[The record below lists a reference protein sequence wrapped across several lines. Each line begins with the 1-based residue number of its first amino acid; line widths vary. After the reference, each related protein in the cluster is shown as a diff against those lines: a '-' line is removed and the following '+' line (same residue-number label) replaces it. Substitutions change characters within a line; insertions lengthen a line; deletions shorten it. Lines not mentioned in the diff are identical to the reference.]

1 MRRVAIVTGG
11 ASGLGFAIARRLAR
25 DGAAVMLA
33 DRDAAQLEAARTELG
48 VAGMAVDVGD
58 PEAVAALVARTVD
71 DLGRIDIMVAN
82 AGIGEL
88 HPFLD
93 ETYAYW
99 QKVMTVNLTGVFL
112 CCQAA
117 ARAMVAQGQGGRIVT
132 IASISGVLAGS
143 GRAAYGT
150 SKAGVIQLTKQM
162 ALELGG
168 HGITANAVAPG
179 PVETP
184 LVAANHTA
192 ATRRTYTTRIPSGRY
207 GEPDEIASAVAY
219 LASAEA
225 AYINGVTLF
234 VDGGFSSIGAVASDI
249 APRFAPAGQP
259 VKG

>member
-1 MRRVAIVTGG
+1 MQRVAIVTGG

-25 DGAAVMLA
+25 DGAAVMIA
-33 DRDAAQLEAARTELG
+33 DRDEAMLETAGTELG
-48 VAGMAVDVGD
+48 VAGIAVDVSD
-58 PEAVAALVARTVD
+58 PDAVSAMVARV
-71 DLGRIDIMVAN
+71 LGDHGRLDIMVAN
-82 AGIGEL
+82 AGIGGL

-93 ETYAYW
+93 ETHAHW
-99 QKVMTVNLTGVFL
+99 QKVMAVNLTGVFL

-132 IASISGVLAGS
+132 IASVSGVLAGS

-150 SKAGVIQLTKQM
+150 SKAGVIQLTRQM

-184 LVAANHTA
+184 LVAANHTPE
-192 ATRRTYTTRIPSGRY
+192 TRRTFTSRIPSGRY

-225 AYINGVTLF
+225 AYVNGTTLF
-234 VDGGFSSIGAVASDI
+234 VDGGFASVGAVASDI
-249 APRFAPAGQP
+249 
-259 VKG
+259 